1 MLPLQDINPRRRFP
15 ILMFVL
21 VAINI
26 LVFLW
31 EMSMGEQQL
40 AAAFQDLSV
49 VPRNL
54 TANPFSLE
62 SLMDCIRSMFF
73 HGGIEHIAGN
83 MLYLYLFGDNV
94 EDRLGS
100 LLFIVLYFI
109 SGFVA
114 IIAQVITAPQSDIPL
129 IGASGAIAG
138 VLGAYLVMF
147 PGVKVR
153 GIIPI
158 GRVSSMQEWPA
169 YAVLGLWFVT
179 QLFNGVAALVPAD
192 DAQYGGGV
200 AFFAHVGGFIAGA
213 LIAFLYTRAVPQ
225 PPADE
230 RREALYQRAQ
240 RYPF

>member
-21 VAINI
+21 IGINV

-40 AAAFQDLSV
+40 SAAFQDLSV

-62 SLMDCIRSMFF
+62 SLLDCLRSMFF
-73 HGGIEHIAGN
+73 HGGIAHIGGN

-94 EDRLGS
+94 EDRLGM

-114 IIAQVITAPQSDIPL
+114 IIAQVLVDPQSTVPL

-158 GRVSSMQEWPA
+158 GRISSMQEWPA

-179 QLFNGVAALVPAD
+179 QLFNGIGSLGAN
-192 DAQYGGGV
+192 AQAGGGV

-225 PPADE
+225 PPAEE
-230 RREALYQRAQ
+230 RREALYQRTQ
-240 RYPF
+240 RTNF

>member
-15 ILMFVL
+15 IVMFVL
-21 VAINI
+21 IGINV

-40 AAAFQDLSV
+40 SAAFQDLSV

-62 SLMDCIRSMFF
+62 SLLDCIRSMFF
-73 HGGIEHIAGN
+73 HGGIAHIAGN

-94 EDRLGS
+94 EDRLGM

-114 IIAQVITAPQSDIPL
+114 IIAQVIVDPQSTVPL

-158 GRVSSMQEWPA
+158 GRISSMQEWPA

-179 QLFNGVAALVPAD
+179 QLFNGIGSLGAN
-192 DAQYGGGV
+192 AQAGGGV

-225 PPADE
+225 PPAEE
-230 RREALYQRAQ
+230 RREALYQRTQ
-240 RYPF
+240 QTNF